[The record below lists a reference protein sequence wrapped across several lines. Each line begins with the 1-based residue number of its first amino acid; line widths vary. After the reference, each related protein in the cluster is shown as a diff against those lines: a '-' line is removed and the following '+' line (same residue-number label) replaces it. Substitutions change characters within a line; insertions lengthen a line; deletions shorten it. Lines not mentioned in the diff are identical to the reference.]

1 MKATVDPDSAEGRA
15 EIDRLQHQILQIYQ
29 SLRGRLR
36 RENRA
41 SLKSQRAVLIQ
52 QLESLGM
59 ATKEQK
65 GGSVVFTPVA
75 SGVEA
80 TIDPGIVV
88 QSILDPRK
96 TRKLEELTVPVRL
109 DDTSPKS
116 TFDDS
121 APVFSSASIPTTP
134 TYTSSLYFNHTITII
149 SLGTSQ
155 CPSAG
160 HQLRRSL
167 CALTRCISL
176 SRRHCSRSWIWV
188 WREYGIGCA
197 QAQLAASWPL
207 RPCER

>member
-75 SGVEA
+75 SGLEA

-96 TRKLEELTVPVRL
+96 TRK
-109 DDTSPKS
+109 
-116 TFDDS
+116 
-121 APVFSSASIPTTP
+121 
-134 TYTSSLYFNHTITII
+134 
-149 SLGTSQ
+149 
-155 CPSAG
+155 
-160 HQLRRSL
+160 
-167 CALTRCISL
+167 
-176 SRRHCSRSWIWV
+176 
-188 WREYGIGCA
+188 
-197 QAQLAASWPL
+197 
-207 RPCER
+207 

>member
-75 SGVEA
+75 SGLEA

-96 TRKLEELTVPVRL
+96 TRNRNCSRNPNHH
-109 DDTSPKS
+109 SPG
-116 TFDDS
+116 TTIYIQ
-121 APVFSSASIPTTP
+121 APTP
-134 TYTSSLYFNHTITII
+134 T
-149 SLGTSQ
+149 
-155 CPSAG
+155 P
-160 HQLRRSL
+160 
-167 CALTRCISL
+167 RC
-176 SRRHCSRSWIWV
+176 
-188 WREYGIGCA
+188 
-197 QAQLAASWPL
+197 
-207 RPCER
+207 

>member
-109 DDTSPKS
+109 DEHLAGNGCCKALISKATGVWPCDRQGPC
-116 TFDDS
+116 
-121 APVFSSASIPTTP
+121 APPT
-134 TYTSSLYFNHTITII
+134 
-149 SLGTSQ
+149 
-155 CPSAG
+155 CRSAG
-160 HQLRRSL
+160 QQPPDQGIQANDMPPIAPRR
-167 CALTRCISL
+167 
-176 SRRHCSRSWIWV
+176 
-188 WREYGIGCA
+188 
-197 QAQLAASWPL
+197 
-207 RPCER
+207 RPF

>member
-96 TRKLEELTVPVRL
+96 TRKLEELTVAFSMNRAAAARGGGICYSLLLESKFRSAKRALLFLACCCMLRPH
-109 DDTSPKS
+109 SPALGPGPG
-116 TFDDS
+116 FWQ
-121 APVFSSASIPTTP
+121 IR
-134 TYTSSLYFNHTITII
+134 
-149 SLGTSQ
+149 LGT
-155 CPSAG
+155 PGAL
-160 HQLRRSL
+160 LRRQHSHR
-167 CALTRCISL
+167 A
-176 SRRHCSRSWIWV
+176 
-188 WREYGIGCA
+188 
-197 QAQLAASWPL
+197 
-207 RPCER
+207 